1 MAKKGKT
8 PATAVLV
15 IGLGRFGAAVARTLQ
30 AQGHEVMAIDHD
42 EGIVASFADEFENV
56 AAADTT
62 DPDALR
68 QLGAAE
74 FERAVVGIGSNIE
87 ASILTVMA
95 LSDLGLKTIWAKAT
109 HRTHGRILERTG
121 AHHVVYPEERMGVR
135 VARLVTGKMIDFIEF
150 EEDFSIIKT
159 RAPSCLVG
167 KHVVEAACMEQ
178 FAVALIGVK
187 PPNAHFMVVRDNMN
201 FNTDDTPII
210 GPDDLLIVA
219 GSNQACEAFAALN

>member
-1 MAKKGKT
+1 
-8 PATAVLV
+8 
-15 IGLGRFGAAVARTLQ
+15 
-30 AQGHEVMAIDHD
+30 
-42 EGIVASFADEFENV
+42 
-56 AAADTT
+56 
-62 DPDALR
+62 
-68 QLGAAE
+68 
-74 FERAVVGIGSNIE
+74 
-87 ASILTVMA
+87 
-95 LSDLGLKTIWAKAT
+95 
-109 HRTHGRILERTG
+109 
-121 AHHVVYPEERMGVR
+121 MGVR

>member
-1 MAKKGKT
+1 MAKKSKT

-30 AQGHEVMAIDHD
+30 AQGHEVLAVDYD
-42 EGIVASFADEFENV
+42 EAIVASLADEFENI
-56 AAADTT
+56 ASADTT
-62 DPDALR
+62 DPDVLR
-68 QLGAAE
+68 QLGAAD

-95 LSDLGLKTIWAKAT
+95 LADLGVKTIWAKAT

-121 AHHVVYPEERMGVR
+121 AHHVVYPEERMGMR

-167 KHVVEAACMEQ
+167 KHVAEAACMEQ
-178 FAVALIGVK
+178 FAVAIIGIKSPNK
-187 PPNAHFMVVRDNMN
+187 PFLVVRDNIS
-201 FNTDDTPII
+201 FDTADAPII
-210 GPDDLLIVA
+210 GPDDLIIVA
-219 GSNQACEAFAALN
+219 GTNQACEAFASLA